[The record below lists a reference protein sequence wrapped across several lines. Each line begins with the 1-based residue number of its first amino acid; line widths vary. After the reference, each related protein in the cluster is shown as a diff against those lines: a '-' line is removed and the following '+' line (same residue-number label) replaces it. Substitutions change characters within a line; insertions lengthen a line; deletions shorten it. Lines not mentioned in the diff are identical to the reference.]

1 MADCVAVFSLDRT
14 DTVPVDVRV
23 CARDVISEAEAGT
36 GIIKVSMFRAVTMAV
51 DYSILLL
58 AYSISIG
65 ALGSPDLLLH

>member
-23 CARDVISEAEAGT
+23 CVRDVISEAEAGR

-58 AYSISIG
+58 VYSISIG